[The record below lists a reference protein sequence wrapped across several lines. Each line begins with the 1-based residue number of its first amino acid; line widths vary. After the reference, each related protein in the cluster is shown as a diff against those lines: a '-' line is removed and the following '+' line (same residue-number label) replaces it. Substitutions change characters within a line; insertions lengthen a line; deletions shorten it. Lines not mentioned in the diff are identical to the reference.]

1 MLIEFKSALLRRDL
15 QGRKSPVAR
24 AQFDEFWQ
32 MSPLRSSGCESPES
46 RSSLVLHLLSTWPK
60 AALGHSHCVFAQ
72 SEVLKGELV
81 SRPLLLEEFVTP

>member
-1 MLIEFKSALLRRDL
+1 MEFKSALPRHDL
-15 QGRKSPVAR
+15 QGRKSPVV
-24 AQFDEFWQ
+24 QFDEFWQ

-46 RSSLVLHLLSTWPK
+46 RSSLLLHLLSTWPK
-60 AALGHSHCVFAQ
+60 AALGHSHRVFAQ